1 MIPSIGLVISYLMAL
16 YLFYVAY
23 FEAIKIS
30 NQEGKVNG
38 TLLIMS
44 AAMAMVF
51 TEFSMVFH
59 SQSFG

>member
-16 YLFYVAY
+16 YLFNVAY

-38 TLLIMS
+38 ALLIMS
-44 AAMAMVF
+44 ATMAIVF

-59 SQSFG
+59 NQSFV